1 MSHSTMEGAG
11 TGRRRSSAGS
21 PGPDAGR
28 AAPSLLHDLVCLA
41 LANAVVVACVYAL
54 ATLA

>member
-11 TGRRRSSAGS
+11 TGRPRRSAGS
-21 PGPDAGR
+21 PAPDAR
-28 AAPSLLHDLVCLA
+28 RPAPSLLHDLVCLA